1 LVETSNDKPLW
12 VRIIFEIP
20 EFIQEL
26 LLHGS
31 FLNFRKIVIDI
42 STNILLIFENNNIST
57 SSIIKY
63 LLSKNL
69 LFLEWIN
76 NNWRKKIL
84 LEE

>member
-1 LVETSNDKPLW
+1 MVETSNDKPLW

-26 LLHGS
+26 LLHGN

-42 STNILLIFENNNIST
+42 STNILLKFENNNIST

-63 LLSKNL
+63 FLSKNL

>member
-1 LVETSNDKPLW
+1 MVETSNDKPLW

-26 LLHGS
+26 LLHGN

-42 STNILLIFENNNIST
+42 STNILLKFENKNIST

-63 LLSKNL
+63 FLSKNL